1 MELPAAVYYQC
12 PICKKE
18 TLHRVIK
25 GKIREK
31 KVVVLEGL
39 FKCSK
44 CGHKHMGDI
53 RSENTKTIPV
63 IVSEEARSQKN
74 KIELSSE
81 EIIEIGNEF
90 ELDRGTI
97 KITAIEI
104 ESGRVEESKVKD
116 IRCLWAKKFDML
128 KLKISVNKGSK
139 TLTRTLWAVP
149 EEEFFIGD
157 VMRIKGLNLTIHAIK
172 TKSGRIKRG
181 SVQAKDI
188 IRLYAKAIR

>member
-1 MELPAAVYYQC
+1 M
-12 PICKKE
+12 
-18 TLHRVIK
+18 IK
-25 GKIREK
+25 GKIRGK

-44 CGHKHMGDI
+44 CGNKHIGDLK
-53 RSENTKTIPV
+53 SEKVKTIPV

-74 KIELSSE
+74 EIELPSE
-81 EIIEIGNEF
+81 NLIEIGNEF
-90 ELDRGTI
+90 ELGRGTI

-104 ESGRVEESKVKD
+104 ESGRVDKSKVAD
-116 IRCLWAKKFDML
+116 IRTLWAKKFDKL

-172 TKSGRIKRG
+172 TKSGKVRKG

-188 IRLYAKAIR
+188 VRLYAKAIR

>member
-44 CGHKHMGDI
+44 CGHKHMGDLK
-53 RSENTKTIPV
+53 SEKLKTIPV
-63 IVSEEARSQKN
+63 IVSEEAKSQKN
-74 KIELSSE
+74 EIELPTGD
-81 EIIEIGNEF
+81 IIGIGDEY
-90 ELDRGTI
+90 ELGRGRI
-97 KITAIEI
+97 KITAIETK
-104 ESGRVEESKVKD
+104 SGRVEKSKVKD
-116 IRCLWAKKFDML
+116 IRTLWAKKFDKL

-139 TLTRTLWAVP
+139 TLTRTIWAVP
-149 EEEFFIGD
+149 DEEFYIGD

-188 IRLYAKAIR
+188 VRLYAKAIR